1 MTSQKAYADGAPNEK
16 GAATGVT
23 LVSPQGHQLPNAIR
37 SALPASNNIAEHG
50 ALLAGFRLASVF
62 GAQKIEVCS
71 YFLLAMNQI
80 SGEYQRKGQ
89 KMAAYVS
96 LSRGLL
102 QYFKGY
108 QIRQVP

>member
-1 MTSQKAYADGAPNEK
+1 
-16 GAATGVT
+16 
-23 LVSPQGHQLPNAIR
+23 
-37 SALPASNNIAEHG
+37 
-50 ALLAGFRLASVF
+50 
-62 GAQKIEVCS
+62 
-71 YFLLAMNQI
+71 MNQI